1 MFPVFTGRRL
11 YRYGIELDHVL
22 MFWLYLNIFTTNF
35 FIVKGAQNMK
45 PQKIYQV
52 DAFSNG
58 LFTGNPAA
66 VCILNE
72 EWLPESLMQ
81 KIAMENNLAE
91 TAFVLNS
98 ATDRQIRWFTPTVEV
113 DLCGH
118 ATLASAHVLFTHEG
132 QTGNT
137 IRFGSR
143 SGILT
148 VTKDNEILSLDF
160 PTDELRKAA
169 ASEELLQC
177 FDLDPVEVWRGKTD
191 YMFVFG
197 REDQIVTIQPDMAA
211 IARVPARGIII
222 TAPGDS
228 VDFVSRFFGPQSGV
242 PEDPVTG
249 SAHTTLTPYWSG
261 RLGKNELSAMQL
273 SSRKGWLKCRHEGD
287 RTVISGKAVTYMMG
301 ELMTHTGFLTPGF
314 NPVTMQEFTL

>member
-1 MFPVFTGRRL
+1 
-11 YRYGIELDHVL
+11 
-22 MFWLYLNIFTTNF
+22 
-35 FIVKGAQNMK
+35 MK

-72 EWLPESLMQ
+72 EWLPEGIMQ

-91 TAFVLNS
+91 TAFVLN
-98 ATDRQIRWFTPTVEV
+98 TLENLQIRWFTPTVEV

-132 QTGNT
+132 FPGNT

-148 VTKDNEILSLDF
+148 VTNENELLTLDF
-160 PTDELRKAA
+160 PTDELKLAL
-169 ASEELLQC
+169 ASEELSQC
-177 FDLDPVEVWRGKTD
+177 FDLVPAEIWKGKTD
-191 YMFVFG
+191 YMFVFD
-197 REDQIVTIQPDMAA
+197 REDQIVSIKPNMAA
-211 IARVPARGIII
+211 IEAVPARGIII
-222 TAPGDS
+222 TAPGNT

-249 SAHTTLTPYWSG
+249 SAHTTLTPYWG
-261 RLGKNELSAMQL
+261 RRLEKKVMSAMQL
-273 SSRKGWLKCRHEGD
+273 SPRKGWLHCRHAGA
-287 RTVISGKAVTYMMG
+287 RTFISGKAVTYMVG
-301 ELMTHTGFLTPGF
+301 EL
-314 NPVTMQEFTL
+314 V